1 MVDENEKVNNV
12 CKGRL
17 ARDECGGFFLHG
29 FALDAH
35 EHLPDVLDE
44 AFGNLG
50 GVEAFI
56 VALEAVGIGRGAFA
70 HDLDGSSPVAQLK
83 HITLP
88 QF

>member
-56 VALEAVGIGRGAFA
+56 VALEAVGIGRRAFA